1 MGVQTDTGTS
11 NRGREKAVPL
21 GFLPER
27 EGSRVVLNVAAQILF
42 PKKMTECG
50 PKLWPIGKRS
60 PSGVSANASKSGNS
74 AQDGIEE
81 ETVNLRL
88 SLRREFQKSRGPAC
102 SG

>member
-1 MGVQTDTGTS
+1 
-11 NRGREKAVPL
+11 
-21 GFLPER
+21 
-27 EGSRVVLNVAAQILF
+27 
-42 PKKMTECG
+42 MTECG

-60 PSGVSANASKSGNS
+60 PSGVSANASKSENS

-88 SLRREFQKSRGPAC
+88 SLRREFQKSSGPAC